1 MGAKISYYLNSYSQQ
16 DIYNYMIDCD
26 NKDESQVDD
35 NIYVNNNKLQ
45 TKYGLETMPIVNCF
59 HVKYY
64 KLYIYIDPTVSQAV
78 KDTYIVNANKHNIII
93 DSYLNVLNNIYK
105 SDMRKKNNQRVD
117 YDYDSGYDMENY
129 CFDAGFDLICPEDID
144 CGDTNCGLNLYT
156 LDHKINCCMKLYDGK
171 SNSSNEK
178 FVSYYLYSRSST
190 PSKTYLRLS
199 NSVGIIDSGYRGNIK
214 AMFDYHN
221 NNYDFINYVMKSG
234 VRYVQLCPP
243 NIEYPMKVFIVDS
256 FDDLG
261 KSTLRGSGGFGSTG
275 K

>member
-129 CFDAGFDLICPEDID
+129 CFDAGFDL
-144 CGDTNCGLNLYT
+144 LMKNLLVIIYIRD
-156 LDHKINCCMKLYDGK
+156 LVPLVKL
-171 SNSSNEK
+171 
-178 FVSYYLYSRSST
+178 
-190 PSKTYLRLS
+190 
-199 NSVGIIDSGYRGNIK
+199 I
-214 AMFDYHN
+214 
-221 NNYDFINYVMKSG
+221 
-234 VRYVQLCPP
+234 
-243 NIEYPMKVFIVDS
+243 
-256 FDDLG
+256 
-261 KSTLRGSGGFGSTG
+261 
-275 K
+275 